1 MREHYNNLQ
10 KIQAQDSKSNLQ
22 TETRYSDF
30 SKYPYDQ
37 LLKVSCK
44 SGNLRTIVCIYAP
57 NI

>member
-22 TETRYSDF
+22 TERRYSDF
-30 SKYPYDQ
+30 SKYPYSQ
-37 LLKVSCK
+37 FFEVSYK
-44 SGNLRTIVCIYAP
+44 PGVLRAIVRVYVP